1 MSDRGWVVGM
11 VWDEPDTRE
20 LAFRLMPKPWHFPID
35 SPEIALNARSRSLHP
50 LRYRARDVLRVWR
63 RYRASSLRRGRDA
76 HDRVQSSWQGG
87 RGGDRDRSASA
98 LSPIPHCLYRT
109 AVGQSGSFIESPP
122 SPGGRCSSAALAPQ
136 APNSTSWPASGR
148 RARVRRRRHRRA
160 TTCVC
165 ARARLLC
172 R

>member
-1 MSDRGWVVGM
+1 MPLLTSARAHRMSDRGWVVGM
-11 VWDEPDTRE
+11 VGDEPDTRE
-20 LAFRLMPKPWHFPID
+20 LAFRPMPKPWHFPID

-76 HDRVQSSWQGG
+76 HGRVQSPWQGG
-87 RGGDRDRSASA
+87 RGGDCGRSASA
-98 LSPIPHCLYRT
+98 LSPITHCLYRT
-109 AVGQSGSFIESPP
+109 AVGQSGSSRVPPP

-148 RARVRRRRHRRA
+148 RARVRRR
-160 TTCVC
+160 
-165 ARARLLC
+165 
-172 R
+172 